1 MAVIGFIGLGNM
13 GFPMACRLKDAG
25 HEVRCF
31 DVNTGAMERA
41 HDAGLQRRASVEG
54 AVAGA
59 EVVITML
66 PSGRHVLDVIAAKA
80 LPFAP
85 GALVI
90 DCSTI
95 DVESCAAFHA
105 MLNEKG
111 LVTLDAPVSGGVGGA
126 AAGTLTFM
134 VGGAEAAFARALE
147 LLRAMGKN
155 IVHAGAAGAG
165 QAAKICNNM
174 LAGISMVA
182 VSEALHLAKRL
193 GLDPKKFFEIASTSS
208 GQSWAL
214 TSYAPEPGLVPSAP
228 ANRGYEGGFASELML
243 KDLRLAEQAAI
254 ASRSPALLG
263 AAAAAVYAMHCAAGK
278 GRLDFSS
285 IIQMLGAQESA
296 PQTPGALRQHDE
308 AGLRPA
314 SSPRA

>member
-1 MAVIGFIGLGNM
+1 MAAIGFIGLGNM
-13 GFPMACRLKDAG
+13 GFPMACRLKEAG

-31 DVNTGAMERA
+31 DVSAGSMERA
-41 HDAGLQRRASVEG
+41 HDAGLQRRSSVEE
-54 AVAGA
+54 AIAGA

-66 PSGRHVLDVIAAKA
+66 PSGRHVREVLEAKA
-80 LPFAP
+80 LPFVP

-105 MLNEKG
+105 SLGEKG

-134 VGGAEAAFARALE
+134 VGGTEAAFARALE
-147 LLRAMGKN
+147 LLRVMGRN
-155 IVHAGAAGAG
+155 IIHAGAAGAG

-174 LAGISMVA
+174 LAGVSMLA

-208 GQSWAL
+208 GQCWAL

-243 KDLRLAEQAAI
+243 KDLRLAEQAAV
-254 ASRSPALLG
+254 ASHSPALLG
-263 AAAAAVYAMHCAAGK
+263 AAAASVYAMHCAAGR

-285 IIQMLGAQESA
+285 IIQMLGAAQ
-296 PQTPGALRQHDE
+296 
-308 AGLRPA
+308 PA
-314 SSPRA
+314 RS

>member
-31 DVNTGAMERA
+31 DLNAGSMERA
-41 HDAGLQRRASVEG
+41 HDAGLQRRASADE

-66 PSGRHVLDVIAAKA
+66 PSGRHVLDVFEATA
-80 LPFAP
+80 LPFTP

-95 DVESCAAFHA
+95 DVESCADFHA
-105 MLNEKG
+105 TLGQKG
-111 LVTLDAPVSGGVGGA
+111 LATLDAPVSGGVGGA

-134 VGGAEAAFARALE
+134 AGGTEAAFARARDVLG
-147 LLRAMGKN
+147 AMGKN
-155 IVHAGAAGAG
+155 IIHAGAAGAG

-174 LAGISMVA
+174 LAGISMIA

-193 GLDPKKFFEIASTSS
+193 GLDPRKFFEIASTSS
-208 GQSWAL
+208 GQCWAL
-214 TSYAPEPGLVPSAP
+214 TSYAPEAGLVPSAP
-228 ANRGYEGGFASELML
+228 SNRGYEGGFASELML

-254 ASRSPALLG
+254 ATRSPALLG
-263 AAAAAVYAMHCAAGK
+263 AAAAAVYAMHCAAGA

-285 IIQMLGAQESA
+285 VIRMLGASQ
-296 PQTPGALRQHDE
+296 PG
-308 AGLRPA
+308 
-314 SSPRA
+314 RA

>member
-13 GFPMACRLKDAG
+13 GFPMACRLKEAG

-31 DVNTGAMERA
+31 DVNAGSMARA
-41 HDAGLQRRASVEG
+41 QDAALQRRSSVDE

-66 PSGRHVLDVIAAKA
+66 PSGRHVLDVLAGQA

-95 DVESCAAFHA
+95 DVESCSAFHA
-105 MLNEKG
+105 ALGAKG
-111 LVTLDAPVSGGVGGA
+111 LDTLDAPVSGGVGGA

-134 VGGAEAAFARALE
+134 VGGADAAFARALE
-147 LLRAMGKN
+147 LLRSMGKN
-155 IVHAGAAGAG
+155 IIHAGPAGAG

-174 LAGISMVA
+174 LAGISMLA
-182 VSEALHLAKRL
+182 VSEALHLAKSL
-193 GLDPKKFFEIASTSS
+193 GLDTRKFFDIASTSS
-208 GQSWAL
+208 GQCWAL
-214 TSYAPEPGLVPSAP
+214 TSYAPEPGLVPTAP

-243 KDLRLAEQAAI
+243 KDLRLAEQAAV

-263 AAAAAVYAMHCAAGK
+263 AAAASVYAMHCAAGR

-285 IIQMLGAQESA
+285 IIQMLGASQ
-296 PQTPGALRQHDE
+296 
-308 AGLRPA
+308 PA
-314 SSPRA
+314 RS

>member
-13 GFPMACRLKDAG
+13 GFPMACRLKEAG

-31 DVNTGAMERA
+31 DVSAGSMERA
-41 HDAGLQRRASVEG
+41 HEAGLQRRASVDE

-66 PSGRHVLDVIAAKA
+66 PSGRHVLDVLAARA
-80 LPFAP
+80 LPFAS

-95 DVESCAAFHA
+95 DVASCATFHESLRA
-105 MLNEKG
+105 KG

-126 AAGTLTFM
+126 AAGTLTIM
-134 VGGAEAAFARALE
+134 AGGTEAAFARALDI
-147 LLRAMGKN
+147 LRAMGKN

-174 LAGISMVA
+174 LAGISMLA

-193 GLDPKKFFEIASTSS
+193 GLDAKKFFEIASTSS
-208 GQSWAL
+208 GQCWAL
-214 TSYAPEPGLVPSAP
+214 TSYAPEPGLVPSSP

-243 KDLRLAEQAAI
+243 KDLRLAEQAAVG
-254 ASRSPALLG
+254 SHSPALLG
-263 AAAAAVYAMHCAAGK
+263 AAAASIYAMHCAAGR

-285 IIQMLGAQESA
+285 IIQMLGTAQ
-296 PQTPGALRQHDE
+296 
-308 AGLRPA
+308 PA
-314 SSPRA
+314 RA

>member
-13 GFPMACRLKDAG
+13 GFPMACRLKEAG

-31 DVNTGAMERA
+31 DLSAASMARA
-41 HDAGLQRRASVEG
+41 QDAGLQRRASAAE

-66 PSGRHVLDVIAAKA
+66 PSGRHVLDVLQDKA
-80 LPFAP
+80 LAFAP

-95 DVESCAAFHA
+95 DIESCAAFHA
-105 MLNEKG
+105 G
-111 LVTLDAPVSGGVGGA
+111 LGAMGLATLDAPVSGGVGGA

-134 VGGAEAAFARALE
+134 VGGSEAAFTRASE

-155 IVHAGAAGAG
+155 IIHAGAAGAG

-174 LAGISMVA
+174 LAGISMLA

-193 GLDPKKFFEIASTSS
+193 KLDPKKFFDIASTSS
-208 GQSWAL
+208 GQCWAL
-214 TSYAPEPGLVPSAP
+214 TSYAPEPGLVPTAP

-263 AAAAAVYAMHCAAGK
+263 AAAASVYAMHCAAGK

-285 IIQMLGAQESA
+285 IIQMLGDCA
-296 PQTPGALRQHDE
+296 
-308 AGLRPA
+308 
-314 SSPRA
+314 

>member
-13 GFPMACRLKDAG
+13 GFPMACRLKEAG
-25 HEVRCF
+25 HEVSCF
-31 DVNTGAMERA
+31 DLSASSMRRA
-41 HDAGLQRRASVEG
+41 HDAGLRRCESIED

-66 PSGRHVLDVIAAKA
+66 PSGRQVLDVMAAKA
-80 LPFAP
+80 LSFAP

-95 DVESCAAFHA
+95 DVESCAVFHST
-105 MLNEKG
+105 LNEKG
-111 LVTLDAPVSGGVGGA
+111 VLTLDAPVSGGVGGA

-134 VGGAEAAFARALE
+134 VGGTQAAFERALE
-147 LLRAMGKN
+147 LLHVMGKN

-174 LAGISMVA
+174 LTGISMVA
-182 VSEALHLAKRL
+182 VSEALHLAKNL
-193 GLDPKKFFEIASTSS
+193 GLDPRKFFEIASTSS

-263 AAAAAVYAMHCAAGK
+263 AAATSVYAMHCAAGN

-285 IIQMLGAQESA
+285 IILMLGASQ
-296 PQTPGALRQHDE
+296 P
-308 AGLRPA
+308 AG
-314 SSPRA
+314 S

>member
-1 MAVIGFIGLGNM
+1 MAAIGFIGLGNM

-31 DVNTGAMERA
+31 DVNAGAMERA
-41 HDAGLQRRASVEG
+41 HAAGLQRCSAVEEAIG
-54 AVAGA
+54 GA

-66 PSGRHVLDVIAAKA
+66 PSGRHVVDAITSKA

-95 DVESCAAFHA
+95 DIESCAAFHA
-105 MLNEKG
+105 ALNDRG

-134 VGGAEAAFARALE
+134 VGGTEAAFARALE
-147 LLRAMGKN
+147 LLRAMGRN

-174 LAGISMVA
+174 LAGISMLA
-182 VSEALHLAKRL
+182 VSEALCLAKRL

-243 KDLRLAEQAAI
+243 KDLRLAQQAAI
-254 ASRSPALLG
+254 TGQSPTPLG
-263 AAAAAVYAMHCAAGK
+263 AAAASMYAMHCAAGG

-285 IIQMLGAQESA
+285 VIQMLGTC
-296 PQTPGALRQHDE
+296 PPV
-308 AGLRPA
+308 RP
-314 SSPRA
+314 

>member
-13 GFPMACRLKDAG
+13 GFPMACRLKEAG

-31 DVNTGAMERA
+31 DVNADAMERA
-41 HDAGLQRRASVEG
+41 HAARLQRRASVEE

-66 PSGRHVLDVIAAKA
+66 PSGRHLLKVFNDKSLR
-80 LPFAP
+80 FAP

-105 MLNEKG
+105 ALGDQG
-111 LVTLDAPVSGGVGGA
+111 LMTLDAPVSGGVGGA

-134 VGGAEAAFARALE
+134 VGGTEAAFGRSLE
-147 LLRAMGKN
+147 LLRAMGRN
-155 IVHAGAAGAG
+155 IVHAGRAGAG

-174 LAGISMVA
+174 LAGISMLA
-182 VSEALHLAKRL
+182 VSEALHLAKCL
-193 GLDPKKFFEIASTSS
+193 DLDPQKFFEIASTSS
-208 GQSWAL
+208 GQCWAL

-243 KDLRLAEQAAI
+243 KDLRLAEQAAV

-263 AAAAAVYAMHCAAGK
+263 AAAASVYAMHCAAGR

-285 IIQMLGAQESA
+285 VIQMLGAAQ
-296 PQTPGALRQHDE
+296 
-308 AGLRPA
+308 PA
-314 SSPRA
+314 ATERTGQGGQA

>member
-13 GFPMACRLKDAG
+13 GFPMACRLKEAG

-31 DVNTGAMERA
+31 DVNASSMERA
-41 HDAGLQRRASVEG
+41 HEAGLERRASVEE

-66 PSGRHVLDVIAAKA
+66 PSGRHVLEVLTASA

-85 GALVI
+85 GGLVI

-95 DVESCAAFHA
+95 DVASCATFHERLQA
-105 MLNEKG
+105 KG

-126 AAGTLTFM
+126 AAGTLTIM
-134 VGGAEAAFARALE
+134 AGGTEAAFARALE

-155 IVHAGAAGAG
+155 IIHAGAAGAG

-174 LAGISMVA
+174 LAGISMLA

-193 GLDPKKFFEIASTSS
+193 GLDPRKFFEIASTSS
-208 GQSWAL
+208 GQCWAL

-228 ANRGYEGGFASELML
+228 SNRGYEGGFASELML
-243 KDLRLAEQAAI
+243 KDLRLAEQAAL
-254 ASRSPALLG
+254 ACQSPALLG
-263 AAAAAVYAMHCAAGK
+263 AAAASVYAMHCAAGR

-285 IIQMLGAQESA
+285 IIQMLGAAQ
-296 PQTPGALRQHDE
+296 
-308 AGLRPA
+308 PA
-314 SSPRA
+314 HA

>member
-13 GFPMACRLKDAG
+13 GFPMACRLKEAG

-31 DVNTGAMERA
+31 DVSAGSMERA
-41 HDAGLQRRASVEG
+41 HEAGLQRRASVDET
-54 AVAGA
+54 VAGA

-66 PSGRHVLDVIAAKA
+66 PSGRHVLDVLAARA
-80 LPFAP
+80 LPFAS

-95 DVESCAAFHA
+95 DVASCATFHESLQA
-105 MLNEKG
+105 KG

-126 AAGTLTFM
+126 AAGTLTIM
-134 VGGAEAAFARALE
+134 AGGTEAAFARALDI
-147 LLRAMGKN
+147 LRAMGKN

-174 LAGISMVA
+174 LAGISMLA

-193 GLDPKKFFEIASTSS
+193 GLDAKKFFEIASTSS
-208 GQSWAL
+208 GQCWAL
-214 TSYAPEPGLVPSAP
+214 TSYAPEPGLVPSSP

-243 KDLRLAEQAAI
+243 KDLRLAEQAAVG
-254 ASRSPALLG
+254 SHSPALLG
-263 AAAAAVYAMHCAAGK
+263 AAAASIYAMHCAAGR

-285 IIQMLGAQESA
+285 IIQMLGTAQ
-296 PQTPGALRQHDE
+296 
-308 AGLRPA
+308 PA
-314 SSPRA
+314 RA

>member
-13 GFPMACRLKDAG
+13 GFPMACRLKEAG

-31 DVNTGAMERA
+31 DVSAGSMKRA
-41 HDAGLQRRASVEG
+41 HDAGLQPRTSLDE

-66 PSGRHVLDVIAAKA
+66 PSGRHVLDVLAARA

-85 GALVI
+85 EALVI

-95 DVESCAAFHA
+95 DVASCAAFHESLQA
-105 MLNEKG
+105 KG
-111 LVTLDAPVSGGVGGA
+111 LATLDAPVSGGVGGA
-126 AAGTLTFM
+126 AAGTLTIM
-134 VGGAEAAFARALE
+134 AGGTEAAFARALE

-155 IVHAGAAGAG
+155 IIHAGAAGAG

-174 LAGISMVA
+174 LAGISMLA
-182 VSEALHLAKRL
+182 VSEALYLAKRL
-193 GLDPKKFFEIASTSS
+193 GLDAYKFFEIASTSS
-208 GQSWAL
+208 GQCWAL

-228 ANRGYEGGFASELML
+228 SNRGYEGGFASELML
-243 KDLRLAEQAAI
+243 KDLRLAEQAAV
-254 ASRSPALLG
+254 ATHSPALLG
-263 AAAAAVYAMHCAAGK
+263 AAAASVYAMHCAAGR

-285 IIQMLGAQESA
+285 IIQMLGAAQ
-296 PQTPGALRQHDE
+296 
-308 AGLRPA
+308 PA
-314 SSPRA
+314 RS